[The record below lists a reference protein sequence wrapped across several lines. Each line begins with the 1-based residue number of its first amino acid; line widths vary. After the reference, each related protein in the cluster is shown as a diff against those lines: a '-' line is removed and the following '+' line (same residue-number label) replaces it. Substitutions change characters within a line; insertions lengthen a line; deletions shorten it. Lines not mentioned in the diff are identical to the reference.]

1 MNLSSP
7 CRFCTDAGRY
17 ALECVLRAYAA
28 LDPEV
33 GYCQGMNFLAG
44 LLLCWLPSPADAF
57 GALVVVMQERGLR
70 ELYKRD
76 LAMLQVYPL
85 RAFNFMPGAFC
96 TIFYS
101 LRISLGPEFL
111 LCRSVGCKSC
121 TSGTWLCCRYMVHY
135 ILGEYPISCLGP
147 FVPFP
152 EPCRSDQGPGGRHAG
167 AAEILG

>member
-1 MNLSSP
+1 MTCPLP
-7 CRFCTDAGRY
+7 CRFCTDARRY

-76 LAMLQVYPL
+76 LAMLQVYLQEHSFICPSL
-85 RAFNFMPGAFC
+85 FA
-96 TIFYS
+96 TIS
-101 LRISLGPEFL
+101 
-111 LCRSVGCKSC
+111 
-121 TSGTWLCCRYMVHY
+121 
-135 ILGEYPISCLGP
+135 
-147 FVPFP
+147 
-152 EPCRSDQGPGGRHAG
+152 EPCRSSWGPRSHHAEAD
-167 AAEILG
+167 AARSV

>member
-1 MNLSSP
+1 MRATPGPTASMRSCSASLSLHCCC
-7 CRFCTDAGRY
+7 CRFCSDAGKY

-76 LAMLQVYPL
+76 LAMLQVHSAYEHVNPPL
-85 RAFNFMPGAFC
+85 PPHPQ
-96 TIFYS
+96 TH
-101 LRISLGPEFL
+101 
-111 LCRSVGCKSC
+111 
-121 TSGTWLCCRYMVHY
+121 THT
-135 ILGEYPISCLGP
+135 P
-147 FVPFP
+147 F
-152 EPCRSDQGPGGRHAG
+152 DLHLKDIHA
-167 AAEILG
+167 